1 MSLGGDAIESNRKV
15 VVRDLPPHLTENV
28 FWEAVSP
35 WVRLKADPATNEP
48 RTASRTAFV
57 QGKRSEQASEV
68 DTLSVA
74 YINFSD
80 FKYVLDFVQNFQGHI
95 FRDSKGQNYHAFVD
109 NALFQSYMRWAP
121 DKYGESTG
129 TIQQTQEYKDFVAFL
144 EAPSTL
150 APAPAP
156 GLSASETD
164 SDKASVTTPLV
175 EFVRKQKQGAQETKK
190 SSPAKTENSKGQQ
203 DAPASKHKDK
213 NTSTKANKALSR
225 DEILA
230 NVSGVPLS
238 KIEGMKTK
246 AKKELYKKS
255 TASARTN
262 QTDKAPGSQ
271 ASSKASSKS
280 ESKADSKISNSS
292 APSKPSSSSTAP
304 TSSHAHQTRH
314 AASNENTGNNR
325 PKAAAKKAPSKPD
338 TKKPPKPRKAK
349 HKSSDSQPHTPSA
362 TPRITILKKPPS

>member
-1 MSLGGDAIESNRKV
+1 MSLGGDAIETNRKV

-35 WVRLKADPATNEP
+35 WVRLKADPVTNEP

-74 YINFSD
+74 YINFSE
-80 FKYVLDFVQNFQGHI
+80 FKYVLEFVQNFQGHI

-121 DKYGESTG
+121 DKYGESTS
-129 TIQQTQEYKDFVAFL
+129 TIQQTQEYNDFVASL

-150 APAPAP
+150 APAP
-156 GLSASETD
+156 GLSAPETD
-164 SDKASVTTPLV
+164 SNKVNITTPLV

-190 SSPAKTENSKGQQ
+190 SSPAKSENSKGQQ
-203 DAPASKHKDK
+203 DAPAPKHKDK
-213 NTSTKANKALSR
+213 NTNTKANKALSR

-262 QTDKAPGSQ
+262 QIDKAPSSQ
-271 ASSKASSKS
+271 ASSKGSSKS
-280 ESKADSKISNSS
+280 ESKADSKISTSS
-292 APSKPSSSSTAP
+292 APSKPPSSSTAP
-304 TSSHAHQTRH
+304 ASSHAHQVRH
-314 AASNENTGNNR
+314 AVSNENTGNNR
-325 PKAAAKKAPSKPD
+325 PKAAAKKAPSKSD
-338 TKKPPKPRKAK
+338 TKPPKPRKAK

-362 TPRITILKKPPS
+362 PPRITILKKPPS